1 MSTRATLHF
10 LCGKMAS
17 GKTTL
22 SRRLADEH
30 RAVLIGWDVWLQRLF
45 PVEISSFDDFL
56 EYSGRLKTVVGPHVT
71 DLLSKGLSV
80 VLDFPAN
87 VPEARR
93 WIRSIFE
100 AAGADHVLHFVDTPN
115 ARCLEQLE
123 ERNRAKPEGSVEMT
137 VDQFERITSLFVPPQ
152 ESEGFT
158 ITTYGR

>member
-1 MSTRATLHF
+1 
-10 LCGKMAS
+10 MAS

-22 SRRLADEH
+22 SKRLASEH
-30 RAVLIGWDVWLQRLF
+30 RAVLISWDVWLQRLF
-45 PVEISSFDDFL
+45 PVEISDFDDFL
-56 EYSGRLKTVVGPHVT
+56 KYSVRLKAVVAPHVT

-80 VLDFPAN
+80 VMDFPAN

-115 ARCLEQLE
+115 ARCLEQLAQ
-123 ERNRAKPEGSVEMT
+123 RNHSKPEGSTEMT
-137 VDQFERITSLFVPPQ
+137 VEQFEHITSLFVPPR

-158 ITTYGR
+158 IRTYGK